1 LTLSGCS
8 TLPKQIEHPIQ
19 MAFETPTDQT
29 SLAKIVLPL
38 REKYPQLTGYHVLY
52 DPLEALAARIYLIN
66 KAEKSLDLQYY
77 IWDNDK
83 IGALALHAI
92 IRAADRGVKVRLL
105 VDDNN
110 AKKWK
115 AFISRSINMSIST
128 SNYIIHI
135 AFDIIVPW
143 T

>member
-1 LTLSGCS
+1 MAELRLRFEHSQAVARC
-8 TLPKQIEHPIQ
+8 PKQIEHPIQ

-38 REKYPQLTGYHVLY
+38 REKYPQLTGYHALY

-83 IGALALHAI
+83 IGALSATCHYSC
-92 IRAADRGVKVRLL
+92 G
-105 VDDNN
+105 
-110 AKKWK
+110 
-115 AFISRSINMSIST
+115 RSWRESPLIGR
-128 SNYIIHI
+128 
-135 AFDIIVPW
+135 
-143 T
+143 